1 VRSLTRLGLQIC
13 GHSLMP
19 CPPPGLPHH
28 SLLHGLSRS
37 DVSSQ
42 CRPQGARELCK
53 SYKRPRSRRLRICLC
68 CAPRKTPCIPRLLP
82 DCAVTSAPA
91 ACSHSRS
98 RAAQTKEVPEGS
110 AQSAPAPQTGKR
122 AALLRK
128 VKTFGGSA
136 KQNVY
141 DLTGALLLCLA
152 ADHRLHA

>member
-1 VRSLTRLGLQIC
+1 MSAANVGLK
-13 GHSLMP
+13 
-19 CPPPGLPHH
+19 
-28 SLLHGLSRS
+28 
-37 DVSSQ
+37 
-42 CRPQGARELCK
+42 A
-53 SYKRPRSRRLRICLC
+53 PRSCANPTSGPAAGACTSAGAVRPEGRLASRGF
-68 CAPRKTPCIPRLLP
+68 LP
-82 DCAVTSAPA
+82 GCAVTSAPA

-141 DLTGALLLCLA
+141 DLTGARLLCLA
-152 ADHRLHA
+152 AAHGQRA